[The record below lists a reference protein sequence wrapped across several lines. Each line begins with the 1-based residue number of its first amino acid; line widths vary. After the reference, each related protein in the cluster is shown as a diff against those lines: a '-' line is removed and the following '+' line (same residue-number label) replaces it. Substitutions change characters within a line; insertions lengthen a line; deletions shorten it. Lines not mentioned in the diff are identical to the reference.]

1 MLAERSI
8 TARID
13 RVTHIDESIRLERP
27 PAPRSVK
34 IEATGGLCNFRC
46 SFCTLRTRET
56 QPTAAMDWELYKR
69 LAREMKAAG
78 VEELGLFYI
87 SEPFF
92 KPLRLVECIRY
103 AKQIGFE
110 YVFITTNGSLA
121 NAMHLDMA
129 MAAGLDSIKFSI
141 NFSDDEQF
149 TQITGRPARNYAWA
163 LENLKEARRIRDEKG
178 YGCGIYASSIQFSG
192 AQQEKMAAIVD
203 EHVLPYVDEHYW
215 LPLYSFSTGEE
226 IQNVGKPISGNQ
238 GRIGAL
244 RDGLPCWSLWE
255 GHIRSSTDGRKAYLS
270 ACCFGSD
277 GKFDVADLTEV
288 SFMDAWHSPK
298 FQELRRAHLAKDV
311 HGTVCEKCLA
321 YGS

>member
-1 MLAERSI
+1 MKI
-8 TARID
+8 TERID
-13 RVTHIDESIRLERP
+13 RVTDIEDFRRSVKP

-34 IEATGGLCNFRC
+34 IEATGGMCNYRC
-46 SFCTLRTRET
+46 GFCTLAKRET
-56 QPTAAMDWELYKR
+56 QPTASMDWELYKR
-69 LAREMKAAG
+69 LAREMREAG

-92 KPLRLVECIRY
+92 KPLRLIECIRY
-103 AKQIGFE
+103 AKEIGFP

-121 NAMHLDMA
+121 NEAHVDRA
-129 MAAGLDSIKFSI
+129 MAEGLDSIKFSI

-149 TQITGRPARNYAWA
+149 TSITGKPARNYAWA
-163 LENLKEARRIRDEKG
+163 LENLKTARKIRDEKG
-178 YGCGIYASSIQFSG
+178 YKCGIYASSIQFTG
-192 AQQEKMAAIVD
+192 EQQEKMEAIIK
-203 EHVLPYVDEHYW
+203 EKVLPYVDEHYW
-215 LPLYSFSTGEE
+215 LPLYSFGGA
-226 IQNVGKPISGNQ
+226 NVDGIGRPIAGNQ

-277 GKFDVADLTEV
+277 GKFDVADLSEV
-288 SFMDAWHSPK
+288 SFMDAWLSEK
-298 FQELRRAHLAKDV
+298 FQELRKAHLAKDV
-311 HGTVCEKCLA
+311 TGTVCEKCLA